1 MIEMQIAMFFFFCSM
16 QVFIPEW
23 PVEEGW
29 EDRMCKHLKK
39 VGDNFPINNKLSLQ
53 KEASRKHPRIVDTGL
68 S

>member
-1 MIEMQIAMFFFFCSM
+1 MQPTRVYFCMTEMYMYNVHIAVLFCYSSSL

-39 VGDNFPINNKLSLQ
+39 VLDDHFP
-53 KEASRKHPRIVDTGL
+53 ASIKVELI
-68 S
+68 